1 MKNSI
6 AYQALVRISAIYKL
20 DESLKD
26 MTPEKRLK
34 ERQETVKPLVDEY
47 FAWVKTVLDTM
58 LPKGKTAEGLHYS
71 INQEKYL
78 RVFLEDGEVPI
89 DNSASERAIRTFC
102 VGKKNWLFFDSING
116 AEAGAAVYSITETAK
131 LNNLHP
137 YKYLEHL
144 LTELPKYCDEN
155 GQMDITK
162 LDPLMPWAPELPD
175 YCRKPVR

>member
-1 MKNSI
+1 MEGLTNANCWAHARRDYSDAIKAASKDLKGNPSAVKNSI

-78 RVFLEDGEVPI
+78 RVFLGDGEVPI
-89 DNSASERAIRTFC
+89 DNSAS
-102 VGKKNWLFFDSING
+102 V
-116 AEAGAAVYSITETAK
+116 
-131 LNNLHP
+131 
-137 YKYLEHL
+137 
-144 LTELPKYCDEN
+144 
-155 GQMDITK
+155 
-162 LDPLMPWAPELPD
+162 
-175 YCRKPVR
+175 